1 LKKIECGARDLD
13 VDIILSSL
21 AEDSVVLIPNVAGDD
36 IDSMIVTV
44 AERLGLRGSLE
55 LQAGFAG
62 FLGHRSNIG
71 KYFMTVNNRGD
82 YQFIPPHSEGDSFI
96 GMELAAFF
104 CYENS
109 TDGGET
115 LLMNVDGA
123 GQAWNSLREKKSR
136 GKLGSRSLSPG
147 ERSRARALYRLNLPD
162 DLLQS
167 DDQILEEQKS
177 AIPGL
182 MVVDVLAKP
191 TKVRSRILNRELYAY
206 WDSIASIDS
215 HSANQYEC
223 LLRQSALLKNPPD
236 HLRIAHLDS
245 AAPRRIWNSGV
256 NYTEIFKCR
265 ITRKLVPGDLIIFNN
280 LTWTHA
286 ANNWSPGSGVR
297 KMVAAFA

>member
-1 LKKIECGARDLD
+1 
-13 VDIILSSL
+13 
-21 AEDSVVLIPNVAGDD
+21 VVLIPNVAGDD
-36 IDSMIVTV
+36 IDSLIENV
-44 AERLGLRGSLE
+44 AEQLGLRASLE

-62 FLGHRSNIG
+62 FLGHRRNIG

-115 LLMNVDGA
+115 ILMNVDSS

-136 GKLGSRSLSPG
+136 GKLGSRSLSHG
-147 ERSRARALYRLNLPD
+147 ELLRARALYRLNLPD
-162 DLLQS
+162 DLLRS
-167 DDQILEEQKS
+167 DDQVLEEQRS

-182 MVVDVLAKP
+182 LVFDVLAKP
-191 TKVRSRILNRELYAY
+191 TKIRSRILNRELYVY
-206 WDSIASIDS
+206 WDNIASIDS

-223 LLRQSALLKNPPD
+223 LLRESALLKKPPD
-236 HLRIAHLDS
+236 HLNIAQLDS
-245 AAPRRIWNSGV
+245 AAPRRIWHSGV